1 MPRGLPKKV
10 SSLLEKAK
18 DSALLAVE
26 VYNKPRTSFKSSGF
40 ITLMTIA
47 YTALFHAYFE
57 KQGIKYYYKKKDS
70 RRYETIDG
78 DYKAW
83 ELPKCAEEY
92 YGSKGN
98 PIYKNIDLIYK
109 LRNKIEHR
117 FIPEIDSYIL
127 GECQAMLINFE
138 NMIDE
143 HFGQKHAIVDLLSVP
158 LQIEKSRRKIPIS
171 PDAKNVMDFIKKYKN
186 SLSKKI
192 KDSQDFS
199 FKVFLIPK
207 IGNHRNSSDVSVEF
221 IDFDLAN
228 KDQYGN
234 LEKIQALIKDRQ
246 VPVANQGKYSPTNVL
261 LEIENKTGK
270 RFNMPWHTS
279 MWKKYKVRPETK
291 EVKRDKCNI
300 KYCQHD
306 VVHNDYVYTEEWINH
321 LIKNEIVNTKS

>member
-10 SSLLEKAK
+10 AALLEKAK

-57 KQGIKYYYKKKDS
+57 KQGVRYFYKKKDS
-70 RRYETIDG
+70 RRYEVIDG
-78 DYKAW
+78 DYRAW

-92 YGSKGN
+92 FKSKNN
-98 PIYKNIDLIYK
+98 PIYKNIDLIYR

-138 NMIDE
+138 NMLDQY
-143 HFGQKHAIVDLLSVP
+143 FGSKHAIAELLSIP
-158 LQIEKSRRKIPIS
+158 LQIGKNKRKIPVS
-171 PDAKNVMDFIKKYKN
+171 SEAKDVLGFIRDYRN
-186 SLSKKI
+186 SLSKRI

-199 FKVFLIPK
+199 FKVFLMPK
-207 IGNHRNSSDVSVEF
+207 IGNHRSSSDVAIEF
-221 IDFDLAN
+221 VDFDLADKN
-228 KDQYGN
+228 QFEN

-246 VPVANQGKYSPTNVL
+246 VPVANQGKYKPTGVL
-261 LEIENKTGK
+261 VEIENKTGK
-270 RFNMPWHTS
+270 KFSVAWHTD
-279 MWKKYKVRPETK
+279 MWRKYKARPNSSES
-291 EVKRDKCNI
+291 KRDKCDT
-300 KYCQHD
+300 KYCQYD
-306 VVHNDYVYTEEWINH
+306 VVHNDYVYTEEWINL
-321 LIKNEIVNTKS
+321 LIKNEIING